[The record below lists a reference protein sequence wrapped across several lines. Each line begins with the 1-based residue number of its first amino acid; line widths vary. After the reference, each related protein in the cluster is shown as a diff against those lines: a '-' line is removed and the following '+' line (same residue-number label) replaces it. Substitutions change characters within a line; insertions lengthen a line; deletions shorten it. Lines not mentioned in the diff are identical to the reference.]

1 MRSSLILLAF
11 FLVVEF
17 ESRLALFYYA
27 GDCAASSP
35 AFCFFQIQSLYKA
48 MGRRPHAGSLPI
60 FKSVFLIARPNHR
73 PLMFL
78 FYRIKVLHDSH
89 MYGPGHPVLIFLILQ
104 ALGFLS
110 ITQESAFHYDNRLLH
125 MKQEII
131 VVIGLGHPLV
141 GLAQHIV
148 KALLQNFRQKLSL
161 LRCLIVKDLASG
173 YIFLMVTVLVNADH
187 QIRCR
192 LIYDFA
198 PLDRKS
204 VV

>member
-1 MRSSLILLAF
+1 
-11 FLVVEF
+11 
-17 ESRLALFYYA
+17 
-27 GDCAASSP
+27 
-35 AFCFFQIQSLYKA
+35 
-48 MGRRPHAGSLPI
+48 
-60 FKSVFLIARPNHR
+60 
-73 PLMFL
+73 
-78 FYRIKVLHDSH
+78 
-89 MYGPGHPVLIFLILQ
+89 
-104 ALGFLS
+104 
-110 ITQESAFHYDNRLLH
+110 

-198 PLDRKS
+198 PFSHVRHLFMTVPRAVKS
-204 VV
+204 LVRVPGKDHLYVGGLKICFQLL